1 MGIHGVCGS
10 VSVRV
15 MWTAEVCH
23 NAAVL
28 LQVLDAVLRSAVA
41 KHSAAKVC
49 EGVLVNECGTVSM
62 EKRACGDINSIALNT
77 TFCNTFEVK
86 YPVNDV
92 H

>member
-1 MGIHGVCGS
+1 MQVFRC

-28 LQVLDAVLRSAVA
+28 LQVLDAVLRIAVA

-49 EGVLVNECGTVSM
+49 EAVLANECGT
-62 EKRACGDINSIALNT
+62 ISI
-77 TFCNTFEVK
+77 K
-86 YPVNDV
+86 D
-92 H
+92 